1 MSHVPRPSTARER
14 LAIALRPWRGWG
26 VSVLVVMA
34 LLLLFEIGHGW
45 LAARSQAPLF
55 RVIVAGE
62 SLTLDAEAHTDFS
75 RDLSALAT
83 DTEKRLQARMRP
95 WLDQRLEQAFAPVEA
110 AVPDYLDW
118 YYSPVGSYTRLG
130 VALMGDLDAWL
141 DEQLHRRLVEASG
154 LESALADLQAEY
166 PRRLASE
173 QQGLADDMAATLQE
187 RYAPRQLT
195 LEQED
200 ERPIHELDLDGA
212 LQEALQDGRDTA
224 RWSMAAVGGSGGALL
239 AGRALARRLGASA
252 AAQGSRLALRGL
264 VTRLGVGTARSLA
277 AGGATS
283 AATAPAGPGALVM
296 GTVTTAVTLAGI
308 AGSEY
313 AMLKVQE
320 ARHRPAMASQLR
332 NAIGQTRQRMQASLE
347 AAVSAGAATLTG
359 QLEAQMARAEDDE
372 AVPSAYRILT
382 RRGE

>member
-1 MSHVPRPSTARER
+1 MSLATRPSTARER
-14 LAIALRPWRGWG
+14 LVIALRPWRGWG
-26 VSVLVVMA
+26 LSALVIMV
-34 LLLLFEIGHGW
+34 LLLLFEVGHGW

-62 SLTLDAEAHTDFS
+62 PLTLDAEMHADFS
-75 RDLSALAT
+75 RDLSALAMKM
-83 DTEKRLQARMRP
+83 EERLQARMRP
-95 WLDQRLEQAFAPVEA
+95 WLQERLERAFVPLEV

-130 VALMGDLDAWL
+130 VALMGELDPWL
-141 DEQLHRRLVEASG
+141 DEQLHQRLVESTG
-154 LESALADLQAEY
+154 LESALADLQADY
-166 PRRLASE
+166 SRRLASE
-173 QQGLADDMAATLQE
+173 QQRLAEDMAAALQE

-195 LEQED
+195 PEREA
-200 ERPIHELDLDGA
+200 ERPTHELDLDGV
-212 LQEALQDGRDTA
+212 LQEALQEGRDTA

-252 AAQGSRLALRGL
+252 AVQGSRLALRSL
-264 VTRLGVGTARSLA
+264 ATRLGSGTLRSLA
-277 AGGATS
+277 AGGAAS

-320 ARHRPAMASQLR
+320 ARHRPAMESQMR
-332 NAIGQTRQRMQASLE
+332 DAIGQTRQRMQASLE
-347 AAVSAGAATLTG
+347 ASASAAAATLTG
-359 QLEAQMARAEDDE
+359 QIEAQTARPQGDE
-372 AVPSAYRILT
+372 AMPSAYRILG
-382 RRGE
+382 RGGE